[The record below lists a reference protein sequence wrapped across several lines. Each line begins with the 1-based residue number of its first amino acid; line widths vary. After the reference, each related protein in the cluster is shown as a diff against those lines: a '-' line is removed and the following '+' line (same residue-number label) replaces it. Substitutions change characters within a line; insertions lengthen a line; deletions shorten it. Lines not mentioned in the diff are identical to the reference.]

1 MNDVGMRKLGIC
13 GIAAVTIVLAVGCGS
28 SENSADDAGAT
39 QSSAASSATGGECRP
54 MVPFSEGGRASEGQ
68 SAAAQQV
75 AESVSLPAGVTIVT
89 GRLST
94 DSDHPDEFAVAIDLC
109 GGAISTADEL
119 KPVATKFAKA
129 YKAAPVGDRIFA
141 LYVAHYAS
149 YTTTGTTGGVKIK
162 DPDFQLHLWN
172 GKPSEQAELD
182 NWEVVGQ

>member
-1 MNDVGMRKLGIC
+1 MRKLGIC
-13 GIAAVTIVLAVGCGS
+13 GIVAATVALVAGCGS
-28 SENSADDAGAT
+28 GENSADNAAAP
-39 QSSAASSATGGECRP
+39 SSVAPSTAAGECRP
-54 MVPFSEGGRASEGQ
+54 MVPFSEGGRAAAGQ
-68 SAAAQQV
+68 AAAAQQV
-75 AESVSLPAGVTIVT
+75 AESVSLPTGVSIVT

-109 GGAISTADEL
+109 GGDIGTADEL
-119 KPVATKFAKA
+119 KPLATKFAKA
-129 YKAAPVGDRIFA
+129 YKAAPVGARIFA

-149 YTTTGTTGGVKIK
+149 YTTTGTTGGVKIN